1 MKDGKAGDSSDPVN
15 LTLSADRFIQNASV
29 LQTDTYLTRGTTQHD
44 SVLSNRQQPFELY
57 IEQGSTTFNVRI
69 SLSGTSV

>member
-1 MKDGKAGDSSDPVN
+1 MKDGKPGDSSDPVN
-15 LTLSADRFIQNASV
+15 LTLCSADRFIQNASV
-29 LQTDTYLTRGTTQHD
+29 LQTDTYLTRGTTHD

-57 IEQGSTTFNVRI
+57 LEQGSTTFNVRI